1 MANTIQ
7 SGTNELL
14 ASRTDS
20 KSLRVIRSE
29 NPSCVIYQKMRSASR
44 RGDQVSMMYASQ
56 QTNFP
61 GSLEFGKDQETNLI
75 YLVIHSPRQPGRVES
90 PDR

>member
-7 SGTNELL
+7 SETNELL

-29 NPSCVIYQKMRSASR
+29 IPSCVIYQKMRPASR

-56 QTNFP
+56 QNNFLT
-61 GSLEFGKDQETNLI
+61 LEFGMDQETNLI
-75 YLVIHSPRQPGRVES
+75 YLVIPSPRQPGRVES

>member
-56 QTNFP
+56 QNNFLT
-61 GSLEFGKDQETNLI
+61 LEFGMDQETNLI